1 MPMSLVPL
9 IGPRKPGHIELL
21 PIVAAQFLPGR
32 WDRRRI
38 GHHGVAPAVVGTKA
52 ALEHHG
58 ETSVSPTFSGKTV
71 GKPTIF
77 WDHCSN
83 KPWELTIKHMES
95 NKNGDST
102 NKIWETINNVGK
114 YNQNSSL

>member
-1 MPMSLVPL
+1 
-9 IGPRKPGHIELL
+9 
-21 PIVAAQFLPGR
+21 
-32 WDRRRI
+32 
-38 GHHGVAPAVVGTKA
+38 
-52 ALEHHG
+52 
-58 ETSVSPTFSGKTV
+58 V
-71 GKPTIF
+71 GKPTVF

-114 YNQNSSL
+114 YNQNASL